1 MASKNQLVWETNYTS
16 KWSKQRM
23 IKWKTE
29 NMRSTKPAEIK
40 LLIFGGS
47 AENAITRNT
56 LKKIRKALEL
66 SGKAFM
72 ILSILKK

>member
-1 MASKNQLVWETNYTS
+1 
-16 KWSKQRM
+16 
-23 IKWKTE
+23 
-29 NMRSTKPAEIK
+29 MRSTKPAEIK
-40 LLIFGGS
+40 LLIFVGS

>member
-1 MASKNQLVWETNYTS
+1 
-16 KWSKQRM
+16 
-23 IKWKTE
+23 
-29 NMRSTKPAEIK
+29 MRSTKPAEIK